1 MKLTEARLAVEQEV
15 QMELQVTIEN
25 AINCCSFFQYL
36 IFHEKKGFRVTLF
49 ETKLEIMVDKVCKY
63 QYLYFKL

>member
-25 AINCCSFFQYL
+25 AINHDSFFQYF
-36 IFHEKKGFRVTLF
+36 IFQGKKGFMVTLF
-49 ETKLEIMVDKVCKY
+49 ETKVKILVDKVCEN
-63 QYLYFKL
+63 